1 MNYLKITYPDI
12 NNGCGCRVT
21 LWVAGCPHHCIGCHN
36 PESWIEDNGK
46 PFTEETKEQLFRIL
60 ELPYIKGITLSGGEP
75 IKLYN
80 SQYQQE
86 LEDLLVELKK
96 RFPNKD
102 IWVYT
107 GFTFEHIFKMSNW
120 HIILCNIDVLVDGEF
135 ELNSRD
141 VSLPFRG
148 SSNQRL
154 IDVPATLES
163 GEIVEFKC

>member
-1 MNYLKITYPDI
+1 
-12 NNGCGCRVT
+12 
-21 LWVAGCPHHCIGCHN
+21 
-36 PESWIEDNGK
+36 
-46 PFTEETKEQLFRIL
+46 
-60 ELPYIKGITLSGGEP
+60 
-75 IKLYN
+75 
-80 SQYQQE
+80 
-86 LEDLLVELKK
+86 
-96 RFPNKD
+96 
-102 IWVYT
+102 
-107 GFTFEHIFKMSNW
+107 MSNW